1 VHRSIKTDT
10 IMMQAF
16 KYLIMIC
23 AFSLLLAACQAEKE
37 TMPISF
43 VGEAQGTYYLVT
55 YFDAKSRNFQ
65 PQVDSLLQAFDQS
78 VSLWEPESILSRIN
92 RGDSLVDL
100 DQVFLYN
107 FELSKEVAEATNG
120 ALDFTVA
127 PLVRAYGFS
136 PGGRSEITT
145 MLIDSLK
152 SLVDYRKVRLID
164 GRVVK
169 EDPRISF
176 DFNAVA
182 QGYSVD
188 LIAHLLISRGITS
201 FIVDVGGEIYA
212 HNKKP
217 DGTNW
222 LVGIETPADE
232 KTDDRHVSSVVR
244 VENKAIATSGNYR
257 KYYEKDGV
265 RYSHTI
271 DPKTGYP
278 VEHSLLSVTVMAEN
292 AALADAYATAFMV
305 MGHEQAISFVEEYS
319 GLEAHFIWS
328 GQAGE
333 LTFYSTQGLINLI
346 DN

>member
-1 VHRSIKTDT
+1 MIQV
-10 IMMQAF
+10 F
-16 KYLIMIC
+16 KYLVMIC
-23 AFSLLLAACQAEKE
+23 ASLLLVVACQTEKE
-37 TMPISF
+37 AVPVSF

-55 YFDAKSRNFQ
+55 YFDAKSRNLQ
-65 PQVDSLLQAFDQS
+65 PQVDSLLKAFDQS
-78 VSLWEPESILSRIN
+78 VSLWEPESILSRVN

-100 DQVFLYN
+100 DLVFLYN
-107 FELSKEVAEATNG
+107 FKLSKEVAEATEG
-120 ALDFTVA
+120 AFDFTVA
-127 PLVRAYGFS
+127 PLVRAYGFG
-136 PGGRSEITT
+136 PRGPSEITAQ
-145 MLIDSLK
+145 LIDSLK
-152 SLVDYRKVRLID
+152 SLVDYRKVRLED

-169 EDPRISF
+169 DDPRISF

-188 LIAHLLISRGITS
+188 LIAQMLLSRGISS

-217 DGTNW
+217 DGSNW
-222 LVGIETPADE
+222 LVGIETPAE
-232 KTDDRHVSSVVR
+232 VKTDDRHVGSVVR

-305 MGHEQAISFVEEYS
+305 MGHKQAISLVEKYP
-319 GLEAHFIWS
+319 GMEAHFIWS
-328 GQAGE
+328 GREGE
-333 LTFYSTQGLINLI
+333 LELYTTKGLLELI

>member
-1 VHRSIKTDT
+1 MIRN
-10 IMMQAF
+10 F
-16 KYLIMIC
+16 KAGTVLFVAAI
-23 AFSLLLAACQAEKE
+23 LLVACQSEK
-37 TMPISF
+37 MPTPVSF

-55 YFDAKSRNFQ
+55 YFDVKSRDFQ
-65 PQVDSLLQAFDQS
+65 PEVDSLLRAFDQS
-78 VSLWEPESILSRIN
+78 VSLWEPESIISRVN

-100 DQVFLYN
+100 DLVFLYN
-107 FELSKEVAEATNG
+107 FKLSKEVAEATAG
-120 ALDFTVA
+120 AFDFTVA
-127 PLVRAYGFS
+127 PLVRAYGFG
-136 PGGRSEITT
+136 PMGRSELTPQ
-145 MLIDSLK
+145 LIDSLK
-152 SLVDYRKVRLID
+152 SLVDYRKVRLEN

-169 EDPRISF
+169 DDPRISF

-188 LIAHLLISRGITS
+188 LIAQFLLANNISS

-217 DGTNW
+217 DGSNW
-222 LVGIETPADE
+222 LVGIESPAE
-232 KTDDRHVSSVVR
+232 VKTDDRHVGSVVQ

-257 KYYEKDGV
+257 KYYEKDGI

-278 VEHSLLSVTVMAEN
+278 VEHSLLSVTVMAQN

-305 MGHEQAISFVEEYS
+305 MGQEQSISFVEQYP
-319 GLEAHFIWS
+319 GMEAHFIWS
-328 GQAGE
+328 G
-333 LTFYSTQGLINLI
+333 STGGFEKYTTKGLLELI

>member
-1 VHRSIKTDT
+1 MIRIP
-10 IMMQAF
+10 QA
-16 KYLIMIC
+16 
-23 AFSLLLAACQAEKE
+23 LLALLALTAILTACQEEKSLP
-37 TMPISF
+37 PISF

-55 YFDAKSRNFQ
+55 YFDTKSRNLQ
-65 PQVDSLLQAFDQS
+65 PQVDSLLKAFDQS
-78 VSLWEPESILSRIN
+78 VSLWEPESILSRVN

-100 DQVFLYN
+100 DLVFLYN
-107 FELSKEVAEATNG
+107 FKLSKEVAEATDG
-120 ALDFTVA
+120 AFDFTVA
-127 PLVRAYGFS
+127 PLVRAYGFG
-136 PGGRSEITT
+136 PKGRSEITPQ
-145 MLIDSLK
+145 LIDSLK
-152 SLVDYRKVRLID
+152 SIVDFRKVRLEN

-169 EDPRISF
+169 DDPRISF

-188 LIAHLLISRGITS
+188 LIAQMLVSRGINS

-217 DGTNW
+217 DGSNW
-222 LVGIETPADE
+222 LVGIETPAE
-232 KTDDRHVSSVVR
+232 AKTDDRHVGSVVR

-257 KYYEKDGV
+257 KYYEKDGM

-305 MGHEQAISFVEEYS
+305 MGHERAIIFVEKYP
-319 GLEAHFIWS
+319 GMEAHFIWS
-328 GQAGE
+328 GSKGNIE
-333 LTFYSTQGLINLI
+333 LYTTQGLLELI
-346 DN
+346 DK